1 MEVHSLHRRARVH
14 ARPSVAAVDVAAR
27 RDAALTHTATEG
39 RLPER
44 LEPPVPSGGE
54 LHVQDAAWEEKE
66 GHVQDVSRS
75 LNASFILSFYYFI
88 FCFRVKIKD
97 AADGGRDLPERV
109 MRKEKH
115 LNQTRAAL
123 YLLERL
129 FNLSPDAAGAP
140 TRAAPCADPFLRHHI
155 CLLLS

>member
-54 LHVQDAAWEEKE
+54 LHVQDAA
-66 GHVQDVSRS
+66 
-75 LNASFILSFYYFI
+75 
-88 FCFRVKIKD
+88 
-97 AADGGRDLPERV
+97 
-109 MRKEKH
+109 
-115 LNQTRAAL
+115 
-123 YLLERL
+123 
-129 FNLSPDAAGAP
+129 
-140 TRAAPCADPFLRHHI
+140 
-155 CLLLS
+155 